1 MFLKAKICLCLSL
14 NKKIIMG
21 KTKKELEELEEIKRL
36 KAETEALKK
45 AYAELS
51 FHHKC
56 SQTVLEVA
64 DELFDLGLQEK
75 YKEEL
80 AIAKEQK
87 KKQDES
93 KK

>member
-21 KTKKELEELEEIKRL
+21 KTKKELEEIKRL

-87 KKQDES
+87 KKQDEN